1 MRHHPSHLRRPHRRR
16 LRAVAGLT
24 AAGALAATGLV
35 ALAAGPAT
43 AATWSGSCSA
53 GYVGLTFDD
62 GPTAGNTNNL
72 VNILTSNGATATVF
86 PEGQNVQ
93 AHPDLLRVY
102 QQAGLTIGNHSWDHP
117 HMTQLSQADMTSE
130 ISRTQTVI
138 QQTIGAAPQLF
149 RPPYGETNG
158 TLKAVEAQY
167 GLREVIWDVDSQD
180 WNNASADAIRS
191 AARQL
196 TNGQVI
202 LMHDWPAN
210 TLTALPGIFA
220 DLKSRNLCPGVVS
233 ASTGRAVAPSGS
245 SGGGSTGGGST
256 GGGTSS
262 GCTVSLTK
270 SSDWSDRFNV
280 SATVSGSSTWTVKV
294 TLGSGQSLQSSWN
307 ANVTSSGSTL
317 TATPNGAGN
326 AFGLTLYK
334 NGNGN
339 LPTATCT
346 ASGSSGGSTGG
357 GSTGGGSTGGGSTG
371 GGACTVSLTKSG
383 DWSDR
388 FNVSATVSGSSTWTV
403 KVALGSGQSL
413 QNSWNANVTTSGS
426 TLTATPNGS
435 GNSFG
440 FTLYKNGNS
449 TLPTATCS

>member
-35 ALAAGPAT
+35 ALTAGPAT

-117 HMTQLSQADMTSE
+117 HMTQLSQTDMVSQ
-130 ISRTQTVI
+130 ISRTQSVI
-138 QQTIGAAPQLF
+138 QQTTGTAPQLF
-149 RPPYGETNG
+149 RPPYGETNA

-167 GLREVIWDVDSQD
+167 GLREIIWDVDSQD

-191 AARQL
+191 AARRL

-210 TLTALPGIFA
+210 TLTALPGIFS
-220 DLKSRNLCPGVVS
+220 DLKARNLCPGVVS
-233 ASTGRAVAPSGS
+233 ASTGRAVAPAGS
-245 SGGGSTGGGST
+245 TGGGSTGGGST
-256 GGGTSS
+256 GGGTST
-262 GCTVSLTK
+262 CTVSLTK

-280 SATVSGSSTWTVKV
+280 SATVSGSSAWTVKV
-294 TLGSGQSLQSSWN
+294 S
-307 ANVTSSGSTL
+307 
-317 TATPNGAGN
+317 
-326 AFGLTLYK
+326 
-334 NGNGN
+334 
-339 LPTATCT
+339 
-346 ASGSSGGSTGG
+346 
-357 GSTGGGSTGGGSTG
+357 
-371 GGACTVSLTKSG
+371 
-383 DWSDR
+383 
-388 FNVSATVSGSSTWTV
+388 
-403 KVALGSGQSL
+403 LGSGQSL
-413 QNSWNANVTTSGS
+413 QNSWNARFATSGS
-426 TLTATPNGS
+426 TLTVTPNGS